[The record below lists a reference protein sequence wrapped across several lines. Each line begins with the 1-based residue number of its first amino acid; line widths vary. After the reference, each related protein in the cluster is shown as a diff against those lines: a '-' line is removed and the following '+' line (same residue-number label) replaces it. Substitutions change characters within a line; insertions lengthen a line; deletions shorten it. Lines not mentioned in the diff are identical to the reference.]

1 MGFYST
7 RNGHLRKEALG
18 GQSLDA
24 IRSGNLIAPSIG
36 AWCDIQVS
44 FTFMSISSTQ
54 SPAILALEDGR
65 VFHGVS
71 IGASGNAVGEICFNT
86 SMSGYQEVLTDPSY
100 RGQIVTMTYPLIGNY
115 GTGEEDGESSHPQVN
130 GFVIEELSRVES
142 NWRASEELQD
152 YLRRHGIPAISG
164 IDTRS
169 LTRHLRTQGA
179 MRACLSTDGSGS
191 QEAVQ
196 RAKGSPGLEQLDLV
210 GEVSTREIYEWDPE
224 CKESIQFGMTR
235 HQIAGI
241 EPLVVLYDFG
251 VKRNILR
258 LLRSHGVRVMVVPST
273 TSAEEALALNPQGIF
288 LSNGPGD
295 PAVLT
300 QAHETARQLAEV
312 RPVFGICLGHQILS
326 LAFGASTFKLKF
338 GHRGA
343 NQPVQDLRSGRVLIT
358 SQNHGYAVK
367 EEGLPD
373 DLEVTHRHLN
383 DGTVAGI
390 RHRGKNVR
398 AVQFHPEASPGPHDS
413 SGFFEEFVDA
423 IRG

>member
-1 MGFYST
+1 MVKYRANSAST
-7 RNGHLRKEALG
+7 FMINH
-18 GQSLDA
+18 
-24 IRSGNLIAPSIG
+24 NPSI
-36 AWCDIQVS
+36 
-44 FTFMSISSTQ
+44 
-54 SPAILALEDGR
+54 PAFLALEDGR
-65 VFHGVS
+65 VFHGYS

-115 GTGEEDGESSHPQVN
+115 GTSTQDCESEKPQVN

-142 NWRASEELQD
+142 SWRSAETLKA
-152 YLRRHGIPAISG
+152 YLKCNSIPAIAG

-179 MRACLSTDGSGS
+179 MRACLSADGSS
-191 QEAVQ
+191 ELEAIAF
-196 RAKGSPGLEQLDLV
+196 AKSTPGLAEVDLV
-210 GEVSTREIYEWDPE
+210 AEVSTKETYEWDPAF
-224 CKESIQFGMTR
+224 KQSTQYGMSDR
-235 HQIAGI
+235 ARDSK

-251 VKRNILR
+251 VKKNILR
-258 LLRSHGVRVMVVPST
+258 LLRSHGVRVLVVPSNT
-273 TSAEEALALNPQGIF
+273 TAVEALAFNPDGIF

-300 QAHETARQLAEV
+300 EAHEIARQLAEKK
-312 RPVFGICLGHQILS
+312 PVFGICLGHQILS
-326 LAFGASTFKLKF
+326 LAFGAKTFKLKF

-358 SQNHGYAVK
+358 SQNHGYAVN
-367 EEGLPD
+367 EEGLPA

-390 RHRGKNVR
+390 RHRSKKIQ

-413 SGFFEEFVDA
+413 APFFEEFVKVL
-423 IRG
+423 RG

>member
-1 MGFYST
+1 M
-7 RNGHLRKEALG
+7 A
-18 GQSLDA
+18 
-24 IRSGNLIAPSIG
+24 
-36 AWCDIQVS
+36 
-44 FTFMSISSTQ
+44 SSQNTTN
-54 SPAILALEDGR
+54 PAILALEDER
-65 VFHGVS
+65 VFHGIS
-71 IGASGNAVGEICFNT
+71 IGALGNSVGEICFNT

-115 GTGEEDGESSHPQVN
+115 GTGVEDGESARPQVN
-130 GFVIEELSRVES
+130 GFVIEELSRLES
-142 NWRASEELQD
+142 NWRSDESLPD
-152 YLRRHGIPAISG
+152 YLRKHSIPAIGG

-179 MRACLSTDGSGS
+179 MRACISTDGSD
-191 QEAVQ
+191 EATAIA
-196 RAKGSPGLEQLDLV
+196 RAKGAPKLEELDLV
-210 GEVSTREIYEWDPE
+210 GEVSTKSVYEWDPE
-224 CKESIQFGMTR
+224 GKESFPFGAER
-235 HQIAGI
+235 PKRPSK

-258 LLRSHGVRVMVVPST
+258 LLRAHGVRVMVVPSDT
-273 TSAEEALALNPQGIF
+273 PAEKALEFNPDGIF

-300 QAHETARQLAEV
+300 AAHETARRLAEV
-312 RPVFGICLGHQILS
+312 KPVFGICLGHQILS

-367 EEGLPD
+367 EEGMPQ
-373 DLEVTHRHLN
+373 DLEITHRHLN

-390 RHRGKNVR
+390 SHRTKKVR
-398 AVQFHPEASPGPHDS
+398 AVQFHPEASPGPRDS
-413 SGFFEEFVDA
+413 APFFQEFVEVLK
-423 IRG
+423 GQG

>member
-1 MGFYST
+1 MST
-7 RNGHLRKEALG
+7 K
-18 GQSLDA
+18 
-24 IRSGNLIAPSIG
+24 
-36 AWCDIQVS
+36 
-44 FTFMSISSTQ
+44 
-54 SPAILALEDGR
+54 PAFLALEDGR
-65 VFHGVS
+65 TFHGIS
-71 IGASGNAVGEICFNT
+71 IGAPGNAVGEICFNT

-115 GTGEEDGESSHPQVN
+115 GTAAADGESGHPQVN
-130 GFVIEELSRVES
+130 GFVIEELSRRES
-142 NWRASEELQD
+142 SWRSLENLQT
-152 YLRRHGIPAISG
+152 YLKRHDIPAIAG

-179 MRACLSTDGSGS
+179 MRACLCTDGSS
-191 QEAVQ
+191 EAEAIG
-196 RAKGSPGLEQLDLV
+196 RAKTALGLEELDLV
-210 GEVSTREIYEWDPE
+210 GEVSTKTAYEWDPE
-224 CKESIQFGMTR
+224 GVFSSQYGEFAVPRDGKK
-235 HQIAGI
+235 

-258 LLRSHGVRVMVVPST
+258 LLRSHGARVMVVPAT
-273 TSAEEALALNPQGIF
+273 ASAGESLAYNPDGIF

-300 QAHETARQLAEV
+300 DAHETARLLAEKK
-312 RPVFGICLGHQILS
+312 PVFGICLGHQILS

-343 NQPVQDLRSGRVLIT
+343 NQPVQDLGTGRILIT

-367 EEGLPD
+367 EEGLPA

-390 RHRGKNVR
+390 RHRTKEVR

-413 SGFFEEFVDA
+413 AGFIGEFVELL
-423 IRG
+423 RSKT